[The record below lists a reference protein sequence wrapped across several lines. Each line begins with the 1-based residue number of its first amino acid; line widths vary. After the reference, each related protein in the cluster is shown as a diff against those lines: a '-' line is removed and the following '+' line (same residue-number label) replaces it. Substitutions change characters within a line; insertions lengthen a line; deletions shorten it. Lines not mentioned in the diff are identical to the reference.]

1 MTTIPMPPP
10 PCTPAKNETRTM
22 APSVQTPVYSSDLFK
37 GQKTVVIEHN
47 GTFYRLHSTK
57 LGKLILTK

>member
-1 MTTIPMPPP
+1 
-10 PCTPAKNETRTM
+10 M